1 VRQSAFAPIAVTR
14 HAAIL
19 RLAMFESWS
28 SGIMR
33 IAVVL
38 VLTSIVAIPSTAL
51 PAAADT
57 GPLVEQ
63 VFREFGLFGT
73 WAINC
78 QGPATPANPRVT
90 INMPT
95 AGVVIEDHDLGAD
108 YALNRYSVLAA
119 QRITA
124 ERLAVDV
131 IFQPG
136 GAGEERQKLEFL
148 VHGGTRRT
156 MFNQSEGGPVR
167 VKGGIALAH
176 GSKTP
181 LLRKCE

>member
-1 VRQSAFAPIAVTR
+1 
-14 HAAIL
+14 
-19 RLAMFESWS
+19 
-28 SGIMR
+28 MR
-33 IAVVL
+33 IALIFVL
-38 VLTSIVAIPSTAL
+38 AFVTNL

-57 GPLVEQ
+57 GPSVEQ

-73 WAINC
+73 WATNC
-78 QGPATPANPRVT
+78 KGPATPANPRVT
-90 INMPT
+90 IGMPT
-95 AGVVIEDHDLGAD
+95 AGVVIEDHDLGPD

-136 GAGEERQKLEFL
+136 SPGEERQKLEFL
-148 VHGGTRRT
+148 VRDGTRRT
-156 MFNQSEGGPVR
+156 MFNQTDGGPVR
-167 VKGGIALAH
+167 VKGGIALAR
-176 GSKTP
+176 GGKTP

>member
-1 VRQSAFAPIAVTR
+1 VGREIFELWNGGVMRFA
-14 HAAIL
+14 
-19 RLAMFESWS
+19 
-28 SGIMR
+28 
-33 IAVVL
+33 L
-38 VLTSIVAIPSTAL
+38 VLILALVTSL

-63 VFREFGLFGT
+63 VFHQFKLFGT

-78 QGPATPANPRVT
+78 QGEATPTNPRVT
-90 INMPT
+90 IGMPT
-95 AGVVIEDHDLGAD
+95 AGVVIEDHDLGTD

-136 GAGEERQKLEFL
+136 SPGEARQKLEFL
-148 VHGGTRRT
+148 VRDGTRRT
-156 MFNQSEGGPVR
+156 MFNQSDGGPVR
-167 VKGGIALAH
+167 VKGGIALAR